1 MGIECLS
8 AQGESVKARSNIIE
22 MGDKNERARK
32 INYIE
37 FQGGWR
43 FDLPTRTATN
53 LQFGSI
59 SICRGGFL

>member
-1 MGIECLS
+1 M
-8 AQGESVKARSNIIE
+8 KARSNIIE